1 MFAFIVSPL
10 IGLVYVYIYIY
21 IYKSLLGQQPLII
34 KLLNMTN
41 LLDWVIRDLWLFLP
55 TKIPILAGVV
65 IGCIDKLW
73 ITTKHEIDPSNPS
86 IPFNQSTQ
94 PDK

>member
-1 MFAFIVSPL
+1 
-10 IGLVYVYIYIY
+10 
-21 IYKSLLGQQPLII
+21 
-34 KLLNMTN
+34 MTN

-73 ITTKHEIDPSNPS
+73 ITTKHGIKRSNFLKDKTILAHLPYYLHKMNECLVLVS
-86 IPFNQSTQ
+86 KHVTSTHAFYLCN
-94 PDK
+94 